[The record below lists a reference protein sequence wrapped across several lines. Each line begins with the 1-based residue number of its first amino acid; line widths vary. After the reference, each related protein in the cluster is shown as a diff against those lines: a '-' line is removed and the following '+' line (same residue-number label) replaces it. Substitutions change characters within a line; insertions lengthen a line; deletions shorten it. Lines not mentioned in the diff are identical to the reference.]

1 LLYLTFMDEKQRG
14 FDPEIKELFFK
25 ILRSVFWGLLWVA
38 VGIMAGINY
47 KLAIPGEF
55 PTWIMIL
62 FYGVMIVTLYFLT
75 KFLYKTWKE

>member
-1 LLYLTFMDEKQRG
+1 MDEKQRG

-47 KLAIPGEF
+47 KLAIPGAF
-55 PTWIMIL
+55 PAWIMIL
-62 FYGVMIVTLYFLT
+62 FYAVMAITLFILA
-75 KFLYKTWKE
+75 KFLYRTWKE